1 MVRVLICDK
10 LPVIRS
16 GLRAWL
22 EHEPDV
28 EVVDTT
34 GSGPHAIA
42 LARRTRPDVVV
53 TGLELLGLNGAD
65 MIRQLTSPDHGPAPR
80 VIVYS
85 VSDVDDVVG
94 EVLHAGASGVLVKD
108 ADREELAYA
117 IRAVAAGEAM
127 LAPVVAR
134 RLVNWFRRRDTHPE
148 ATLSAVVE
156 TLTPREREVLLLLAE
171 GMQPDDIAGKLY
183 IGVTTVRTHIY
194 RLRGKLDLRDR
205 AQLVSFAYRAGLM
218 RPAPTS
224 PSSDRR

>member
-10 LPVIRS
+10 LPVVRN
-16 GLRAWL
+16 GLRALL
-22 EHEPDV
+22 EHESGV

-34 GSGPHAIA
+34 GSGPHAIT

-53 TGLELLGLNGAD
+53 TGLELLGLSGAD
-65 MIRQLTSPDHGPAPR
+65 MIRQLTRPDHGPVPR

-85 VSDVDDVVG
+85 MSDADDAVS

-108 ADREELAYA
+108 ANREELAYA
-117 IRAVAAGEAM
+117 IRAVAGGEAM
-127 LAPVVAR
+127 LAPAVAQ

-148 ATLSAVVE
+148 ATLSEVAG
-156 TLTPREREVLLLLAE
+156 TLTPREREVLLLLAQ
-171 GMQPDDIAGKLY
+171 GMQPADIAGELY

-194 RLRGKLDLRDR
+194 RLRGKLDLKDR

-218 RPAPTS
+218 RPA
-224 PSSDRR
+224 